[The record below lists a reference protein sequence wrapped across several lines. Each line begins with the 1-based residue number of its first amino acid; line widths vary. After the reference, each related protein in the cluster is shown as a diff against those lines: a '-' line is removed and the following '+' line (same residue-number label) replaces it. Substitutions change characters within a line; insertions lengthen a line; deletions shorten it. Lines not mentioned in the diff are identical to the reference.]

1 MFDATTAAL
10 IRAAPQ
16 LEGLDL
22 DNLPKRLTE
31 AFADIVSARIRLRG
45 AQADGDD
52 TGLMATVAELR
63 RIAAANETYAA
74 LLPDR
79 SNRASAA
86 FVAASAHQAV
96 SLALHGKQASS
107 HIDTAAVSSD
117 VCATLLFLL
126 AEAHADAAEA
136 AKRIE
141 SAVGARPVE
150 RALLLAIRSLAQ
162 GRLGE
167 IVAADEPAID
177 QVGDELGLR
186 ALDALRLLLLRGVA
200 GLARQLRLRV
210 DLALEVGSTMPA
222 STLFAQVR
230 ALASEPIVGAGVNGE
245 TLLSLYPGPLHLANL
260 LLGLEGDLVA
270 TALSRVP
277 TPGGVDE
284 NGWWQTLRRMGR
296 KRPYLWRNHREA
308 IAKGYLEQG
317 ISSAISFPTGSGKSI
332 LAELKIA
339 TALLRGE
346 RVIFLA
352 PTHALVG
359 QTQRSLKGTFQ
370 DYSIL
375 ADVDEDVGIG
385 DVVVLGEVTV
395 VTPERCLML
404 LSVDPD
410 AFADLGLIVFDECHL
425 LHPRDDDRSR
435 RALDAMLTILNLTRI
450 APAADLLLL
459 SAMMKNTEEIAGW
472 VASLTGRQCLTL
484 DLSWKPTRQ
493 VRGCVVYPAE
503 QVATLKAVLAQ
514 ARIDYPRRDQPP
526 VAVKNALLAQPFG
539 LFSLLQTW
547 STTERSDY
555 ALLQLLA
562 DGRLLANGRTRGG
575 NWYVTPNGNETSGAI
590 AAAAASAGMK
600 ALVFVQTTV
609 FCESCVKAYPARIA
623 ASQISLTEDEQ
634 KWRKLAEEEMGG
646 ATYCY
651 MNLTDEGMLRTGT
664 ASHHAL
670 LLREERELHESL
682 FRRPDGIK
690 VLFATSTLAQGMNL
704 PSEVVI
710 ISGDSR
716 FDPQADKMQKL
727 EAHELLN
734 AAGRAGR
741 AGEGAQGFVLL
752 VPSKVIDF
760 DDRNSQINGHWMDL
774 QAIFEQA
781 DQCLVIDDPVKLIL
795 DRIHD
800 GITQSGASAYLL
812 SKLPVAVAGGEVDPA
827 AVLLNRSFGAYRAL
841 LAADADWLSTRVSA
855 ALAARQALDLPELD
869 RWIEQV
875 AGATGIPVALLQQIV
890 ELLDAGALYKS
901 APEVVCAL
909 LDWLDAH
916 PRELFGLIRP
926 ESLEEMFGTTYK
938 DLADDTARGKH
949 ALHWLRRLWPIWMAG
964 VPLCELE
971 KVFLGRTTNL
981 KNCKNARHFASR
993 LVPELAFFA
1002 GLPERLLAS
1011 RLRAAND
1018 ETPVP
1023 TVLATLGAIV
1033 REGCDCPESLAIRLH
1048 MTRSVSRPAAR
1059 KRYEEIRHLIQPGGL
1074 AESFETTMERIR
1086 NAEIVASLEGFDDA
1100 GDLDDPE

>member
-1 MFDATTAAL
+1 MFDPTTAAL
-10 IRAAPQ
+10 IRAAPP

-22 DNLPKRLTE
+22 ENLPKRLTE

-45 AQADGDD
+45 APADAEDAALA
-52 TGLMATVAELR
+52 TTVAELR
-63 RIAAANETYAA
+63 RIAAAHETYAA
-74 LLPDR
+74 LLPNR
-79 SNRASAA
+79 ENRASAA

-96 SLALHGKQASS
+96 SLALRGVAATSHVEMAAISS
-107 HIDTAAVSSD
+107 EI
-117 VCATLLFLL
+117 CATLLFLL

-136 AKRIE
+136 ANRIIP
-141 SAVGARPVE
+141 ATDAGPIE
-150 RALLLAIRSLAQ
+150 RALLLAIRGLAQ

-167 IVAADEPAID
+167 VIGAGEPEID
-177 QVGDELGLR
+177 AEGDDLGLR
-186 ALDALRLLLLRGVA
+186 ALDALRLLLLRGVTN
-200 GLARQLRLRV
+200 LSRQLRLRV
-210 DLALEVGSTMPA
+210 DLAPGAGGVVPA

-230 ALASEPIVGAGVNGE
+230 ALAIEPIEGAGVSGE

-260 LLGLEGDLVA
+260 LLGLEGDLLA
-270 TALSRVP
+270 TALARIP
-277 TPGGVDE
+277 APGGVEE
-284 NGWWQTLRRMGR
+284 NGWWQTLRRMAR
-296 KRPYLWRNHREA
+296 QRPYLWRNHREA

-317 ISSAISFPTGSGKSI
+317 VSSAISFPTGGGKST

-359 QTQRSLKGTFQ
+359 QTQRALKGTFQ

-385 DVVVLGEVTV
+385 EVVLLGEVTV
-395 VTPERCLML
+395 MTPERCLML

-410 AFADLGLIVFDECHL
+410 AFAELGLIVFDECHL

-435 RALDAMLTILNLTRI
+435 RGLDAMLAVLNLTRV

-459 SAMMKNTEEIAGW
+459 SAMMKNTQEIAGW
-472 VASLTGRQCLTL
+472 VTYLTSRQCLTL

-503 QVATLKAVLAQ
+503 QINALKALLAQ
-514 ARIDYPRRDQPP
+514 ARIDYPDHDRPP
-526 VAVKNALLAQPFG
+526 VGVKNALLAQPFG

-547 STTERSDY
+547 STTDRSDY

-562 DGRLLANGRTRGG
+562 EGRLLSTGRAWGG
-575 NWYVTPNGNETSGAI
+575 NWYLTPNGNETSGAI
-590 AAAAASAGMK
+590 AADAATAGMK
-600 ALVFVQTTV
+600 TLVFVQTTV
-609 FCESCVKAYPARIA
+609 FCESCVKAYPARVA
-623 ASQISLTEDEQ
+623 ASRIELTEEEQ
-634 KWRKLAEEEMGG
+634 KWRALAEEEMGG
-646 ATYCY
+646 ASYCY
-651 MNLTDEGMLRTGT
+651 MKLATDGT
-664 ASHHAL
+664 LKMGPASHHAL

-704 PSEVVI
+704 PSEMVI

-741 AGEGAQGFVLL
+741 AGEVAQGFVLL

-760 DDRNSQINGHWMDL
+760 DNQNNQISGHWMDL

-781 DQCLVIDDPVKLIL
+781 DQCLVIDDPLKVVL

-800 GITQSGASAYLL
+800 GITQTGASAYLL
-812 SKLPVAVAGGEVDPA
+812 SKLPLAVAGGETDPA
-827 AVLLNRSFGAYRAL
+827 AILLNRSFSAYRAL
-841 LAADADWLSTRVSA
+841 LAADADWLNSRVAS
-855 ALAARQALDLPELD
+855 ALAARAELDLPEPD

-875 AGATGIPVALLQQIV
+875 AGATGLPVALLQQIV
-890 ELLDAGALYKS
+890 ERLDAGAFS
-901 APEVVCAL
+901 GAAPEVVTAL
-909 LDWLDAH
+909 LDWLDAQ
-916 PRELFGLIRP
+916 PGLLLSLIRP
-926 ESLEEMFGTTYK
+926 ESLEEMFGTPYK
-938 DLADDTARGKH
+938 NLADDEARGKH
-949 ALHWLRRLWPIWMAG
+949 ALSWLRKLWPIWMSG
-964 VPLCELE
+964 VPLCDLE
-971 KVFLGRTTNL
+971 KEFLGPTTNL
-981 KNCKNARHFASR
+981 KQCKNARHFASR
-993 LVPELAFFA
+993 LVPDLAFLA
-1002 GLPERLLAS
+1002 GLPGRLLAA
-1011 RLRAAND
+1011 RLRAAGD

-1023 TVLATLGAIV
+1023 TVLATLSGVV
-1033 REGCDCPESLAIRLH
+1033 REGCDGADSLAVRLH
-1048 MTRSVSRPAAR
+1048 VTRGVSRVAAR
-1059 KRYEEIRHLIQPGGL
+1059 KHYETIRQHIQPGEPN
-1074 AESFETTMERIR
+1074 ESFDDTMERIR
-1086 NAEIVASLEGFDDA
+1086 HAEIIADFDD
-1100 GDLDDPE
+1100 LDGVNG

>member
-1 MFDATTAAL
+1 MFDPTTAAL
-10 IRAAPQ
+10 IRAAPP

-22 DNLPKRLTE
+22 ENLPKRLTE

-45 AQADGDD
+45 ATAEADDEA
-52 TGLMATVAELR
+52 LLATVAELR
-63 RIAAANETYAA
+63 RIAAAHETYAA

-79 SNRASAA
+79 ENRASAA

-96 SLALHGKQASS
+96 SLALRGDHAPSKV
-107 HIDTAAVSSD
+107 DMAVVSPE

-136 AKRIE
+136 AKRIVP
-141 SAVGARPVE
+141 APDAGPIE
-150 RALLLAIRSLAQ
+150 RALLLAIRYLAQ

-167 IVAADEPAID
+167 IVGTDEPEID
-177 QVGDELGLR
+177 VNGDDLGFR
-186 ALDALRLLLLRGVA
+186 ALDALRLLLLRGITN
-200 GLARQLRLRV
+200 LARQLRLRIDV
-210 DLALEVGSTMPA
+210 APEAGGVVPA
-222 STLFAQVR
+222 SALFAQVR
-230 ALASEPIVGAGVNGE
+230 ALASEPIDGAGVAGE

-260 LLGLEGDLVA
+260 LLGLEGDLLG
-270 TALSRVP
+270 TALSRIP
-277 TPGGVDE
+277 TPGGVDD
-284 NGWWQTLRRMGR
+284 NGWWQTLRRIAR
-296 KRPYLWRNHREA
+296 QRPYLWRNHREA

-317 ISSAISFPTGSGKSI
+317 VSSAISFPTGGGKST

-346 RVIFLA
+346 RVIVLA

-395 VTPERCLML
+395 MTPERCLML
-404 LSVDPD
+404 LSVDSD

-425 LHPRDDDRSR
+425 LHPREDDRSR
-435 RALDAMLTILNLTRI
+435 RGLDAMLAILNLTRL
-450 APAADLLLL
+450 APDADLLLL
-459 SAMMKNTEEIAGW
+459 SAMMKNTQEIAGW
-472 VASLTGRQCLTL
+472 IAYITGRQCLTL

-503 QVATLKAVLAQ
+503 QIKALKAILAQ
-514 ARIDYPRRDQPP
+514 ARIDYPDHDKPP
-526 VAVKNALLAQPFG
+526 VSVNDALLAQPFG

-547 STTERSDY
+547 STTDRSDY
-555 ALLQLLA
+555 ALLQLLG
-562 DGRLLANGRTRGG
+562 DGRLLSAGRSKRG
-575 NWYVTPNGNETSGAI
+575 NWYLTPNGNQTSGAI
-590 AAAAASAGMK
+590 AAAAAIAGMK
-600 ALVFVQTTV
+600 TLVFVQTTV
-609 FCESCVKAYPARIA
+609 FCESCVKDYPARVA
-623 ASQISLTEDEQ
+623 ASQITLTEEEQ
-634 KWRKLAEEEMGG
+634 KWRTLAEEEMGG
-646 ATYCY
+646 AGYCY
-651 MNLTDEGMLRTGT
+651 MKLAADGTLRTGT

-760 DDRNSQINGHWMDL
+760 DDQNNQINGHWMEL

-781 DQCLVIDDPVKLIL
+781 DQCLVIDDPLKVVL

-800 GITQSGASAYLL
+800 GVTQTGASAYLL
-812 SKLPVAVAGGEVDPA
+812 SKLPLAIAGAEGDPA
-827 AVLLNRSFGAYRAL
+827 VVLLNSSFGAYRAL
-841 LAADADWLSTRVSA
+841 VAADAEWLSTRVAS
-855 ALAARQALDLPELD
+855 ALAARAALELPESD

-875 AGATGIPVALLQQIV
+875 SGATGLSIELLQQIV
-890 ELLDAGALYKS
+890 ERLGAGAFSGTALE
-901 APEVVCAL
+901 AVVAL

-916 PRELFGLIRP
+916 PSQLLSLVRP
-926 ESLEEMFGTTYK
+926 ESLEEMFGTPYK
-938 DLADDTARGKH
+938 KLADDEARGKY
-949 ALHWLRRLWPIWMAG
+949 ALFLLRKLWPIWMSGA
-964 VPLCELE
+964 PLCELE
-971 KVFLGRTTNL
+971 KAFLGRSTNL
-981 KNCKNARHFASR
+981 KQCKNARQFASR
-993 LVPELAFFA
+993 LVPDLAFLA
-1002 GLPERLLAS
+1002 GLPGRLLAA
-1011 RLRAAND
+1011 RLRAAGD
-1018 ETPVP
+1018 ETSVS
-1023 TVLATLGAIV
+1023 TVLATLSGVV
-1033 REGCDCPESLAIRLH
+1033 REGCDSPDSLAVRLH
-1048 MTRSVSRPAAR
+1048 LTRSVSRVAAR
-1059 KRYEEIRHLIQPGGL
+1059 KRYDAIRQHIQPGSPN
-1074 AESFETTMERIR
+1074 ESFEDTQERIR
-1086 NAEIVASLEGFDDA
+1086 NADIVAGFDDLDHLDGA
-1100 GDLDDPE
+1100 G

>member
-10 IRAAPQ
+10 IRAAPP

-45 AQADGDD
+45 ATAEADEA
-52 TGLMATVAELR
+52 LLATVTELR
-63 RIAAANETYAA
+63 RIAAAHETYAA

-79 SNRASAA
+79 ENRASAA
-86 FVAASAHQAV
+86 FVAASAHQAI
-96 SLALHGKQASS
+96 SLALRGAGAPSQVD
-107 HIDTAAVSSD
+107 IAAITPE

-136 AKRIE
+136 AKRIVP
-141 SAVGARPVE
+141 ATDAGPIE
-150 RALLLAIRSLAQ
+150 RALLLAIRNLAQ

-167 IVAADEPAID
+167 IVGADEPEID
-177 QVGDELGLR
+177 VDGDDLDFR
-186 ALDALRLLLLRGVA
+186 ALDALRLLLLRGITN
-200 GLARQLRLRV
+200 LARQLRLRV
-210 DLALEVGSTMPA
+210 DVASEAGGVMPA
-222 STLFAQVR
+222 SALFAQVR
-230 ALASEPIVGAGVNGE
+230 ILAREPIDDSGVAGE

-260 LLGLEGDLVA
+260 LLGLEGDLLG
-270 TALSRVP
+270 TALSRIP
-277 TPGGVDE
+277 TPGGVDD
-284 NGWWQTLRRMGR
+284 NGWWQTLRRMAR
-296 KRPYLWRNHREA
+296 QRPYLWRNHRAA

-317 ISSAISFPTGSGKSI
+317 VSSAISFPTGGGKST

-359 QTQRSLKGTFQ
+359 QTQRSLKGAFQ

-375 ADVDEDVGIG
+375 ADVDEDVGIS

-395 VTPERCLML
+395 TTPERCLML

-410 AFADLGLIVFDECHL
+410 AFMHLGLIVFDECHL
-425 LHPRDDDRSR
+425 LHPREDDRSR
-435 RALDAMLTILNLTRI
+435 RGLDAMLAILNLTRL
-450 APAADLLLL
+450 APDADLLLL
-459 SAMMKNTEEIAGW
+459 SAMMKNTQEIAGW
-472 VASLTGRQCLTL
+472 IAHITGRQCLTL

-503 QVATLKAVLAQ
+503 QIKALKAILAQ
-514 ARIDYPRRDQPP
+514 ARIDYPDHDKPP
-526 VAVKNALLAQPFG
+526 VSVKNALLAQPFG

-547 STTERSDY
+547 STTDRSDY
-555 ALLQLLA
+555 ALLQLLG
-562 DGRLLANGRTRGG
+562 DGRLLSAGRSKGG
-575 NWYVTPNGNETSGAI
+575 NWYLTPNGNETSSAI
-590 AAAAASAGMK
+590 AAAAASTGMK
-600 ALVFVQTTV
+600 TLVFVQTTV
-609 FCESCVKAYPARIA
+609 FCESCVKDYPARVA
-623 ASQISLTEDEQ
+623 ASQITLTEEEH
-634 KWRKLAEEEMGG
+634 KWRTLAEEEMGG
-646 ATYCY
+646 AGYCY
-651 MNLTDEGMLRTGT
+651 MKLAADGTLRTGT

-760 DDRNSQINGHWMDL
+760 DNRNNQINGHWMEL

-781 DQCLVIDDPVKLIL
+781 DQCLVIDDPLKAVL

-800 GITQSGASAYLL
+800 GVTQTGASAYLL
-812 SKLPVAVAGGEVDPA
+812 SKLPLAIAVAEDDPA
-827 AVLLNRSFGAYRAL
+827 AVLLNRSFSAYRAL
-841 LAADADWLSTRVSA
+841 IAADADWVSTRVAS
-855 ALAARQALDLPELD
+855 ALAARTTLDLPESD

-875 AGATGIPVALLQQIV
+875 SGATGLSVALLRQIV
-890 ELLDAGALYKS
+890 ELIDAGAFSGTAL
-901 APEVVCAL
+901 EVVAAL
-909 LDWLDAH
+909 LDWLHAH
-916 PRELFGLIRP
+916 PSQLLSLVRP
-926 ESLEEMFGTTYK
+926 ESLEEMFGTPYK
-938 DLADDTARGKH
+938 DLPNDEARGKH
-949 ALHWLRRLWPIWMAG
+949 ALFWLRKLWPIWMSG

-971 KVFLGRTTNL
+971 KAFLGRTTNL
-981 KNCKNARHFASR
+981 KQCKNARHFASR
-993 LVPELAFFA
+993 LVPDLAFLA
-1002 GLPERLLAS
+1002 GLPGRLLAA
-1011 RLRAAND
+1011 RLRTTED
-1018 ETPVP
+1018 ETPVS
-1023 TVLATLGAIV
+1023 TVLATLSGVV
-1033 REGCDCPESLAIRLH
+1033 REGCDSPESLAVRLH
-1048 MTRSVSRPAAR
+1048 LTRSVSRIAAR
-1059 KRYEEIRHLIQPGGL
+1059 NHYNAIRQHIQPGSPS
-1074 AESFETTMERIR
+1074 ESFEDTLERIR
-1086 NAEIVASLEGFDDA
+1086 NADIVAGFDDID
-1100 GDLDDPE
+1100 DLDWDG

>member
-10 IRAAPQ
+10 IRAAPP

-45 AQADGDD
+45 ATVEADDEA
-52 TGLMATVAELR
+52 LEVTVAELR
-63 RIAAANETYAA
+63 RIAAAHETYAA

-79 SNRASAA
+79 ENRASAA
-86 FVAASAHQAV
+86 FVAASAHQAI
-96 SLALHGKQASS
+96 SLALRGANAPSQV
-107 HIDTAAVSSD
+107 DLAAVSPE

-136 AKRIE
+136 AKRIAPAPE
-141 SAVGARPVE
+141 AGPIE
-150 RALLLAIRSLAQ
+150 RALLLAIRNLAQ
-162 GRLGE
+162 GRIGK
-167 IVAADEPAID
+167 IIGADEPEID
-177 QVGDELGLR
+177 ADGDDLGSR
-186 ALDALRLLLLRGVA
+186 ALDALRLVLLRGITN
-200 GLARQLRLRV
+200 LARQLRLRV
-210 DLALEVGSTMPA
+210 DVAPETGGVVPA

-230 ALASEPIVGAGVNGE
+230 ALATEPIDGAGAAGE

-260 LLGLEGDLVA
+260 LLGLESDLLG
-270 TALSRVP
+270 TALSRIP
-277 TPGGVDE
+277 TPGGVDD
-284 NGWWQTLRRMGR
+284 NGWWQTLRRMAR
-296 KRPYLWRNHREA
+296 QRPYLWRNHREA
-308 IAKGYLEQG
+308 VAKGYLEQG
-317 ISSAISFPTGSGKSI
+317 VSSAISFPTGGGKST

-385 DVVVLGEVTV
+385 DVVMLGEVTV
-395 VTPERCLML
+395 MTPERCLML

-410 AFADLGLIVFDECHL
+410 AFKDLGLIVFDECHL
-425 LHPRDDDRSR
+425 LHPREDDRSR
-435 RALDAMLTILNLTRI
+435 RGLDAMLAILNLTRL
-450 APAADLLLL
+450 APDADLLLL
-459 SAMMKNTEEIAGW
+459 SAMMKNTQEIAGW
-472 VASLTGRQCLTL
+472 IAHITGRQCLTL

-503 QVATLKAVLAQ
+503 QIKALKAILAE
-514 ARIDYPRRDQPP
+514 ARIDYPDHDKPP
-526 VAVKNALLAQPFG
+526 VSVKNALLAQPFG

-547 STTERSDY
+547 STTDRSDY
-555 ALLQLLA
+555 ALLQLLG
-562 DGRLLANGRTRGG
+562 DGRLLSAGRSKGG
-575 NWYVTPNGNETSGAI
+575 NWYLTPNGNETSSAI
-590 AAAAASAGMK
+590 AAAATSAGMK
-600 ALVFVQTTV
+600 TLVFVQTTV
-609 FCESCVKAYPARIA
+609 FCESCVKEYPARVA
-623 ASQISLTEDEQ
+623 ASQITLTEEEQ
-634 KWRKLAEEEMGG
+634 KWRTLAEEEMGG
-646 ATYCY
+646 AGYCY
-651 MNLTDEGMLRTGT
+651 MKLAADGTLRAGT

-760 DDRNSQINGHWMDL
+760 DNQNNQINGHWMEL

-781 DQCLVIDDPVKLIL
+781 DQCLVIDDPLKVVL

-800 GITQSGASAYLL
+800 GVTQTGAPAYLL
-812 SKLPVAVAGGEVDPA
+812 SKLPLAIAGAEDDPA
-827 AVLLNRSFGAYRAL
+827 AVLLNRSFSAYRAL
-841 LAADADWLSTRVSA
+841 IAADADWLSTRVAS
-855 ALAARQALDLPELD
+855 ALAARATLELPESD

-875 AGATGIPVALLQQIV
+875 SSATGLSVALLQQIV
-890 ELLDAGALYKS
+890 DLLDTGVFS
-901 APEVVCAL
+901 GTAPQVVTAL
-909 LDWLDAH
+909 LDWLDQY
-916 PRELFGLIRP
+916 PSQLLSLVRP
-926 ESLEEMFGTTYK
+926 ESLEEVFGTPYK
-938 DLADDTARGKH
+938 ALADDAARGKH
-949 ALHWLRRLWPIWMAG
+949 ALVWLRKLWPIWMSGA
-964 VPLCELE
+964 PLCEVE
-971 KVFLGRTTNL
+971 KAFLGRTTNL
-981 KNCKNARHFASR
+981 KQCKNARQFALR
-993 LVPELAFFA
+993 LVPDLAFLA
-1002 GLPERLLAS
+1002 GLPGRLLTA
-1011 RLRAAND
+1011 RLRAASD
-1018 ETPVP
+1018 ETPIS
-1023 TVLATLGAIV
+1023 TVLATLSGVV
-1033 REGCDCPESLAIRLH
+1033 REGCDGPDSLAVRLH
-1048 MTRSVSRPAAR
+1048 LTRSVSRVAAR
-1059 KRYEEIRHLIQPGGL
+1059 KHYDAIRQHIQLGNPN
-1074 AESFETTMERIR
+1074 ESFEETLERIR
-1086 NAEIVASLEGFDDA
+1086 NADIAASFDN
-1100 GDLDDPE
+1100 LDDLSGDS

>member
-1 MFDATTAAL
+1 MFDPTTAAL
-10 IRAAPQ
+10 IRAAPP

-22 DNLPKRLTE
+22 DNLPKLLTE

-45 AQADGDD
+45 ARADAEDEA
-52 TGLMATVAELR
+52 LVATVTELR
-63 RIAAANETYAA
+63 RIAAAHETYAA

-79 SNRASAA
+79 ENRASAA
-86 FVAASAHQAV
+86 FVAASAHQAI
-96 SLALHGKQASS
+96 SLALRNAQATS
-107 HIDTAAVSSD
+107 HVDMAAVSSD

-126 AEAHADAAEA
+126 AEAHADASEA
-136 AKRIE
+136 AKRIVPAAD
-141 SAVGARPVE
+141 AVPIE

-167 IVAADEPAID
+167 IVADDEPEID
-177 QVGDELGLR
+177 IDGDDLGLR
-186 ALDALRLLLLRGVA
+186 ALDALRLLLLRGVTN
-200 GLARQLRLRV
+200 LARQLRLRV
-210 DLALEVGSTMPA
+210 DLAPEAGGVVPA
-222 STLFAQVR
+222 SQLFAQVR
-230 ALASEPIVGAGVNGE
+230 GLASEPINGAGVAGE

-260 LLGLEGDLVA
+260 LLGLEGDLLG
-270 TALSRVP
+270 TALSRIP
-277 TPGGVDE
+277 TPSGVDE
-284 NGWWQTLRRMGR
+284 NGWWQTLRRMAR
-296 KRPYLWRNHREA
+296 QRPYLWRNHREA
-308 IAKGYLEQG
+308 IEKGYLEQG
-317 ISSAISFPTGSGKSI
+317 VSSAISFPTGGGKST

-359 QTQRSLKGTFQ
+359 QTQRALKGTFQ

-375 ADVDEDVGIG
+375 ADVDEDIGIG
-385 DVVVLGEVTV
+385 DVVMLGEVTV
-395 VTPERCLML
+395 MTPERCLML

-425 LHPRDDDRSR
+425 LHPREDDRSR
-435 RALDAMLTILNLTRI
+435 RGLDAMLTILNLTRV

-459 SAMMKNTEEIAGW
+459 SAMMKNTQEIAGW
-472 VASLTGRQCLTL
+472 VAFLTGRQCLTL

-503 QVATLKAVLAQ
+503 QITALKAVLAQ
-514 ARIDYPRRDQPP
+514 ARIDYPDHDKPP
-526 VAVKNALLAQPFG
+526 VGVKNALLAQPFG

-547 STTERSDY
+547 STTDRSDY

-562 DGRLLANGRTRGG
+562 DSRLLSSGRAWGG
-575 NWYVTPNGNETSGAI
+575 NWYLTPNGNETSGAI

-600 ALVFVQTTV
+600 TLVFVQTTV
-609 FCESCVKAYPARIA
+609 FCESCVKGYPARVA
-623 ASQISLTEDEQ
+623 ASQIALNEDEQ
-634 KWRKLAEEEMGG
+634 KWRILAEEEMGG
-646 ATYCY
+646 AGYCY
-651 MNLTDEGMLRTGT
+651 MKLAADGTLRMGT

-690 VLFATSTLAQGMNL
+690 TLFATSTLAQGMNL

-760 DDRNSQINGHWMDL
+760 DNQNNQINGHWMDL

-781 DQCLVIDDPVKLIL
+781 DQCLVIEDPLKVVL

-800 GITQSGASAYLL
+800 GITQTGASAYLL
-812 SKLPVAVAGGEVDPA
+812 SKLPLAVAGTEPDPA
-827 AVLLNRSFGAYRAL
+827 AALLNRSFSAYRAL
-841 LAADADWLSTRVSA
+841 VAADADWLSTRVAS
-855 ALAARQALDLPELD
+855 ALAARAALDLPEPD

-875 AGATGIPVALLQQIV
+875 AGATGLSVALLQQIV
-890 ELLDAGALYKS
+890 ERLDAGAFSGTAL
-901 APEVVCAL
+901 EVVTVL

-916 PRELFGLIRP
+916 PSHLLSLLRP
-926 ESLEEMFGTTYK
+926 ESLEEMFGTPYK
-938 DLADDTARGKH
+938 KLTDDEARGKH
-949 ALHWLRRLWPIWMAG
+949 ALSWLRKLWPIWMSG

-981 KNCKNARHFASR
+981 KQCKNARHFASR
-993 LVPELAFFA
+993 LVPDLAFLA
-1002 GLPERLLAS
+1002 GLPGRLLAA
-1011 RLRAAND
+1011 RLRAAED

-1023 TVLATLGAIV
+1023 SVLATLSGIV
-1033 REGCDCPESLAIRLH
+1033 REGCDSPDSLAVRIHL
-1048 MTRSVSRPAAR
+1048 TRSVSRVAAR
-1059 KRYEEIRHLIQPGGL
+1059 KHYDAIRQHIQPGN
-1074 AESFETTMERIR
+1074 S
-1086 NAEIVASLEGFDDA
+1086 NEGFDDTLERIRHA
-1100 GDLDDPE
+1100 DLVASFTDLDDLDGDG

>member
-10 IRAAPQ
+10 IRAAPP

-45 AQADGDD
+45 ATVEADDEA
-52 TGLMATVAELR
+52 LEVTVAELR
-63 RIAAANETYAA
+63 RIAAAHETYAA

-79 SNRASAA
+79 ENRASAA
-86 FVAASAHQAV
+86 FVAASAHQAI
-96 SLALHGKQASS
+96 SLALRGADAPSQVD
-107 HIDTAAVSSD
+107 IAAVSPE

-136 AKRIE
+136 AKRIVPA
-141 SAVGARPVE
+141 SQAGPIE
-150 RALLLAIRSLAQ
+150 RALLLAIRNLAQ
-162 GRLGE
+162 GRLGK
-167 IVAADEPAID
+167 IIGADEPEID
-177 QVGDELGLR
+177 ADGDDLGSR
-186 ALDALRLLLLRGVA
+186 ALDALRLVLLRGITN
-200 GLARQLRLRV
+200 LARQLRLRV
-210 DLALEVGSTMPA
+210 DVAPEAGGVVPA

-230 ALASEPIVGAGVNGE
+230 ALATEPIDGAGAAGE

-260 LLGLEGDLVA
+260 LLGLESDLLG
-270 TALSRVP
+270 TALSRIP
-277 TPGGVDE
+277 TPGGVDD
-284 NGWWQTLRRMGR
+284 NGWWQTLRRMAR
-296 KRPYLWRNHREA
+296 QRPYLWRNHREA
-308 IAKGYLEQG
+308 VAKGYLEQG
-317 ISSAISFPTGSGKSI
+317 VSSAISFPTGGGKST

-385 DVVVLGEVTV
+385 DVVMLGEVTV
-395 VTPERCLML
+395 MTPERCLML

-410 AFADLGLIVFDECHL
+410 AFKDLGLIVFDECHL
-425 LHPRDDDRSR
+425 LHPREDDRSR
-435 RALDAMLTILNLTRI
+435 RGLDAMLAILNLTRL
-450 APAADLLLL
+450 APDADLLLL
-459 SAMMKNTEEIAGW
+459 SAMMKNTQEIAGW
-472 VASLTGRQCLTL
+472 IAHITGRQCLTL

-503 QVATLKAVLAQ
+503 QIKALKAILAE
-514 ARIDYPRRDQPP
+514 ARIDYPDHDKPP
-526 VAVKNALLAQPFG
+526 VSVKNALLAQPFG

-547 STTERSDY
+547 STTDRSDY
-555 ALLQLLA
+555 ALLQLLG
-562 DGRLLANGRTRGG
+562 DGRLLSAGRSKGG
-575 NWYVTPNGNETSGAI
+575 NWYLTPNGNETSSAI
-590 AAAAASAGMK
+590 AAAATSAGMK
-600 ALVFVQTTV
+600 TLVFVQTTV
-609 FCESCVKAYPARIA
+609 FCESCVKEYPARVA
-623 ASQISLTEDEQ
+623 ASQITLTEEEQ
-634 KWRKLAEEEMGG
+634 KWRTLAEEEMGG
-646 ATYCY
+646 AGYCY
-651 MNLTDEGMLRTGT
+651 MKLAADGTLRAGT

-760 DDRNSQINGHWMDL
+760 DNQNNQINGHWMEL

-781 DQCLVIDDPVKLIL
+781 DQCLVIDDPLKVVL

-800 GITQSGASAYLL
+800 GVTQTGAPAYLL
-812 SKLPVAVAGGEVDPA
+812 SKLPLAIAGAEDDPA
-827 AVLLNRSFGAYRAL
+827 AVLLNRSFSAYRAL
-841 LAADADWLSTRVSA
+841 IAADADWLSTRVAS
-855 ALAARQALDLPELD
+855 ALAARATLELPESD

-875 AGATGIPVALLQQIV
+875 SSATGLSVALLQQIV
-890 ELLDAGALYKS
+890 DLLDTGVFS
-901 APEVVCAL
+901 GTAPQVVTAL
-909 LDWLDAH
+909 LDWLDQY
-916 PRELFGLIRP
+916 PSQLLSLVRP
-926 ESLEEMFGTTYK
+926 ESLEEVFGTPYK
-938 DLADDTARGKH
+938 ALADDAARGKH
-949 ALHWLRRLWPIWMAG
+949 ALVWLRKLWPIWMSGA
-964 VPLCELE
+964 PLCEVE
-971 KVFLGRTTNL
+971 KAFLGRTTNL
-981 KNCKNARHFASR
+981 KQCKNARQFALR
-993 LVPELAFFA
+993 LVPDLAFLA
-1002 GLPERLLAS
+1002 GLPGRLLMA
-1011 RLRAAND
+1011 RLRAASD
-1018 ETPVP
+1018 ETPVS
-1023 TVLATLGAIV
+1023 TVLATLSGVV
-1033 REGCDCPESLAIRLH
+1033 REGCDGPDSLAVRLNL
-1048 MTRSVSRPAAR
+1048 TRSVSRVAAR
-1059 KRYEEIRHLIQPGGL
+1059 KHYDAIRQHIQLGNPN
-1074 AESFETTMERIR
+1074 ESFEETLERIR
-1086 NAEIVASLEGFDDA
+1086 NADIAASFDN
-1100 GDLDDPE
+1100 LDDLSGDS